1 MNEEL
6 AKRAGLGLQKAMQY
20 LLRHS
25 ERLPDGKGELK
36 GENHFLFMC
45 RSDLTVM
52 FHAVADNHRELG
64 EPWAPGQNLSLA
76 EQENQMVQ
84 NL

>member
-6 AKRAGLGLQKAMQY
+6 AKQAGFGLQNAMQY

-25 ERLPDGKGELK
+25 EQLPDGKDELK

-45 RSDLTVM
+45 RSDLTMM
-52 FHAVADNHRELG
+52 FHAVADNYRQLG
-64 EPWAPGQNLSLA
+64 ESRTPGQNLSQA
-76 EQENQMVQ
+76 KQEN
-84 NL
+84 

>member
-6 AKRAGLGLQKAMQY
+6 AKWAGFGLQNAMQY

-25 ERLPDGKGELK
+25 EQLPNGKGELK

-45 RSDLTVM
+45 RSDLTMM
-52 FHAVADNHRELG
+52 FHAMADNYRELE
-64 EPWAPGQNLSLA
+64 EPWVPGRNLSLA
-76 EQENQMVQ
+76 EQENWMVQ

>member
-6 AKRAGLGLQKAMQY
+6 AKQASFGLQNTMQY

-52 FHAVADNHRELG
+52 FHAVVDNYRELG
-64 EPWAPGQNLSLA
+64 EPRAPGRNLSLA